1 MTPLHLAAL
10 NGNENILEIIGKS
23 NLNSRDYRAR
33 KPDQLLGQFI
43 PTLKTETICKD
54 YGKAGFQ
61 IDALRPAS
69 DWLIF

>member
-33 KPDQLLGQFI
+33 KPDQLLGPFI
-43 PTLKTETICKD
+43 PTLKPRLFHVKSNAA
-54 YGKAGFQ
+54 KN
-61 IDALRPAS
+61 
-69 DWLIF
+69 

>member
-43 PTLKTETICKD
+43 TALKLETISED
-54 YGKAGFQ
+54 YSMAGFQ
-61 IDALRPAS
+61 IDT
-69 DWLIF
+69 